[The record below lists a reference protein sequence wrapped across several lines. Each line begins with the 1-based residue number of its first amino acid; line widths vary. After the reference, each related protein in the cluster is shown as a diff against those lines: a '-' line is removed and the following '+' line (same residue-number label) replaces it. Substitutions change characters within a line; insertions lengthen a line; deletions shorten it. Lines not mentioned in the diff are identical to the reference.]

1 MTLEEMLKAQG
12 LTDEQIS
19 KITSGMKENKIYIT
33 SEENI
38 EERYQKLKEQK
49 ADLETQVSTATTTIA
64 DLKKGNKDNE
74 ELQGKITQYETDLAT
89 LKADSES
96 KIKNITIDNAIKL
109 ALKDNKAKHED
120 LLIGKFDREKLVL
133 KEDGK
138 IEGLEDQIKGF
149 KESYKELFEQP
160 LGGTTPNNKGNS
172 DTDPKDP
179 FLQGFNSEI

>member
-1 MTLEEMLKAQG
+1 MKDLLKKLG
-12 LTDEQIS
+12 IEDEVAN
-19 KITSGMKENKIYIT
+19 KIVVGMKENKIYT
-33 SEENI
+33 TTEENI
-38 EERYQKLKEQK
+38 DERYQKLKEQK
-49 ADLETQVSTATTTIA
+49 TDLETQISTATTTIA

-74 ELQGKITQYETDLAT
+74 ELQGKIKQYETDLAT

-120 LLIGKFDREKLVL
+120 FLIGKFDREKLVL

-172 DTDPKDP
+172 DTGPKDP

>member
-1 MTLEEMLKAQG
+1 MKDLLKKLEIEDDVIK
-12 LTDEQIS
+12 
-19 KITSGMKENKIYIT
+19 KIVSGMKENKIYTT

-38 EERYQKLKEQK
+38 DERYQKLKEQK
-49 ADLETQVSTATTTIA
+49 TDLETQVTTATTTIE

-89 LKADSES
+89 LKTDSES

-138 IEGLEDQIKGF
+138 IEGLDDQIKGF
-149 KESYKELFEQP
+149 RESYKELFEQP

-172 DTDPKDP
+172 STSPRDP
-179 FLQGFNSEI
+179 FMEGFNSEL

>member
-1 MTLEEMLKAQG
+1 MKELLKKLG
-12 LTDEQIS
+12 IEDEVAN
-19 KITSGMKENKIYIT
+19 KILSGMKENKIYTT

-38 EERYQKLKEQK
+38 DERYQKLKEQK
-49 ADLETQVSTATTTIA
+49 VDLETQISTAATTIA

-74 ELQGKITQYETDLAT
+74 ELQGKITQYETDLAA
-89 LKADSES
+89 LKTDSES

-120 LLIGKFDREKLVL
+120 LLIGKFDREKLIL

-149 KESYKELFEQP
+149 KDTYKELFEQP